1 MEQAAVALAMLS
13 IAAFAPGAAPAVA
26 AAGGTVMVYV
36 GTYTGGTSAS
46 KGIYRLRLDLATG
59 ALTET
64 GPPTE
69 TVSPSFLALHPGGRY
84 LYAVNEP
91 GRCGKA
97 PG

>member
-1 MEQAAVALAMLS
+1 MKNKATALALLS
-13 IAAFAPGAAPAVA
+13 IAVAAPGTGRAAPK
-26 AAGGTVMVYV
+26 AGGTMTVYV

-69 TVSPSFLALHPGGRY
+69 TPP
-84 LYAVNEP
+84 
-91 GRCGKA
+91 
-97 PG
+97 